1 MPLTLSQ
8 REDLNP
14 MNFRCSSFLGQ
25 ISEKA
30 FTGSDPT
37 LHSRLANILV
47 HKIHRGKDD
56 LGLSVNQP
64 IVQHLTS
71 DGNIRQRVQK
81 APQDSRR
88 VLEYYVKVVS
98 NSDDKVAEHWI
109 PFGECC
115 SIKFVLKEAIS
126 NSCLDCQEPGKSS
139 SSLPPGFCIVNG
151 TFFQLLPWWH
161 SGQCP
166 GLPISGSLVRGLT
179 LSSCCFLGQ

>member
-1 MPLTLSQ
+1 MYGRSKCQRLIYATSHHELERENSVSCFNCNGDHFLGHMPLTLSQ

-109 PFGECC
+109 PA
-115 SIKFVLKEAIS
+115 K
-126 NSCLDCQEPGKSS
+126 
-139 SSLPPGFCIVNG
+139 
-151 TFFQLLPWWH
+151 
-161 SGQCP
+161 
-166 GLPISGSLVRGLT
+166 
-179 LSSCCFLGQ
+179 